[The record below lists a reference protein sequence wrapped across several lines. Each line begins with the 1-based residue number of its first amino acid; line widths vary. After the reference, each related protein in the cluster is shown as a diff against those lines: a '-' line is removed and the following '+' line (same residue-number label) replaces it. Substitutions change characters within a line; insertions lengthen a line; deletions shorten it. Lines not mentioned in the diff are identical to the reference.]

1 LDNHLEK
8 LLEYIF
14 ISKSLFLVIKKYIES
29 LLELLSAMFQLEV
42 KNIQLEHK
50 NFSNEYSSTI

>member
-1 LDNHLEK
+1 MDNHLEK

-42 KNIQLEHK
+42 KNIQLEHE

>member
-1 LDNHLEK
+1 MNNHLEK

-14 ISKSLFLVIKKYIES
+14 LSKSLFLVIKKDIES
-29 LLELLSAMFQLEV
+29 LLKLLSATFQLEV
-42 KNIQLEHK
+42 KNIQLEHE